1 MKPRSCRRRDTVV
14 MLPELVLPAH
24 HAALLA
30 IPAFG
35 PAIVVVGVILFIA
48 WRDRRDQR
56 RDGETSEGEAPV
68 NEEL

>member
-1 MKPRSCRRRDTVV
+1 
-14 MLPELVLPAH
+14 MLPALVLPAH

-48 WRDRRDQR
+48 WRDRRDER
-56 RDGETSEGEAPV
+56 RKGEAPA
-68 NEEL
+68 EDDAS

>member
-1 MKPRSCRRRDTVV
+1 

-35 PAIVVVGVILFIA
+35 PAVVVVAVILYIA
-48 WRDRRDQR
+48 WRDRRDER
-56 RDGETSEGEAPV
+56 KENEASVGDESPGEDAS
-68 NEEL
+68 